1 MSLPHNPDDLTAG
14 YVISRL
20 EEASA
25 TMAALPSNAPALAQR
40 VQTYGFVPEITK
52 DTAKV
57 TGGIANKSVSTT
69 DITQMDEAFCWFAF
83 IENVTKRR
91 IVAVRSMVNIHTGRH
106 VYSWRDIGKI
116 VNASKDACIN
126 WHRQAISQIL
136 TQLRLEKFGR
146 IGKWDR

>member
-1 MSLPHNPDDLTAG
+1 MSLPHNAADLTAE

-25 TMAALPSNAPALAQR
+25 TMAALPSNTPALAQR
-40 VQTYGFVPEITK
+40 VQTYGFVAEITK

-57 TGGIANKSVSTT
+57 TGGVANKSASTN
-69 DITQMDEAFCWFAF
+69 DITQMDEAFCWFAY
-83 IENVTKRR
+83 IDNITRRR
-91 IVAVRSMVNIHTGRH
+91 IVAVRSMVNVHTGRH

-116 VNASKDACIN
+116 VNASKDACIG
-126 WHRQAISQIL
+126 WHAKAIHQIV

-146 IGKWDR
+146 IGKYDS